1 MNNDTSLSAKFLL
14 HLQSKNFSPHTLRAY
29 GADLAETEAYLSAQ
43 NLAPREF
50 FLHKNLRAY
59 LALVTEK
66 NPKKNTV
73 LRKISVLRSF
83 AKYLLKQGVLEIN
96 PFKLLPLPRRERL
109 LPKFLTEEETERLLN
124 TAANRGKTPARDR
137 ALFELIY
144 SSGLRRSEVTGLS
157 VSDVDLNL
165 GVARVM
171 GKGSKERLVPITD
184 AAISAVREYLA
195 QRPAYEGKSPLFL
208 NRLGGR
214 LSGDGL
220 AYLTKNITIKANLAR
235 KITPH
240 SLRHSF
246 ATHMLNNGCDLRSLQ
261 EMLGHKSL
269 AATQVYTHVSLER
282 LKKVYGESH
291 PRGKL

>member
-1 MNNDTSLSAKFLL
+1 MDTSLSAKFIL
-14 HLQSKNFSPHTLRAY
+14 HLQSKNFSAHTLRAY
-29 GADLAETEAYLSAQ
+29 GADLADMDAYLSAH
-43 NLAPREF
+43 NLEPRQF

-59 LALVTEK
+59 LALLSEK
-66 NPKKNTV
+66 NQKKNTV

-83 AKYLLKQGVLEIN
+83 AKYLLKQGVIEVN
-96 PFKLLPLPRRERL
+96 PFKLLPLPKREKL
-109 LPKFLTEEETERLLN
+109 LPKFLTETETERLLN
-124 TAANRGKTPARDR
+124 TAANQGRMPARDK

-144 SSGLRRSEVTGLS
+144 SSGLRRAEVTGLS
-157 VSDVDLNL
+157 VSDVDLTS

-171 GKGSKERLVPITD
+171 GKGSKERLVPVTD
-184 AAISAVREYLA
+184 AAISAVKEYLSA
-195 QRPAYEGKSPLFL
+195 RPSYDGRDPLFL

-214 LSGDGL
+214 LTGDGL
-220 AYLTKNITIKANLAR
+220 AYILKNITIKANLAR
-235 KITPH
+235 RVTPH

-269 AATQVYTHVSLER
+269 AATQVYTHVSLDR

-291 PRGKL
+291 PRAEDKI

>member
-1 MNNDTSLSAKFLL
+1 METSLSARFVL
-14 HLQSKNFSPHTLRAY
+14 HLQGKNFSPHTLRAY
-29 GADLAETEAYLSAQ
+29 GADLAEMDGYLAAQ
-43 NLAPREF
+43 KLTPEQF

-59 LALVTEK
+59 LALITEK
-66 NPKKNTV
+66 NSKKNTV

-83 AKYLLKQGVLEIN
+83 AKYLLKQGIIEIN
-96 PFKLLPLPRRERL
+96 PFKLLPSPKRERL
-109 LPKFLTEEETERLLN
+109 LPKFLTEAETERLLD
-124 TAANRGKTPARDR
+124 TAANQGKMPARDR

-144 SSGLRRSEVTGLS
+144 SSGLRRSEVTGMT
-157 VSDVDLNL
+157 VGDVNFNM

-184 AAISAVREYLA
+184 AAIEAVKEYLA
-195 QRPAYEGKSPLFL
+195 ARPVYDGGSPLFL
-208 NRLGGR
+208 NRLGKR
-214 LSGDGL
+214 LTGDGL
-220 AYLTKNITIKANLAR
+220 AYLIKNITIKANLAR

-282 LKKVYGESH
+282 LKKIYGESH
-291 PRGKL
+291 PRSKDV

>member
-1 MNNDTSLSAKFLL
+1 M

-29 GADLAETEAYLSAQ
+29 GADLAEMDAYLSAQ
-43 NLAPREF
+43 KLTPEQF

-66 NPKKNTV
+66 NSKKNTV

-83 AKYLLKQGVLEIN
+83 AKYLLKQGIIEIN
-96 PFKLLPLPRRERL
+96 PFKLLPLPKRERL
-109 LPKFLTEEETERLLN
+109 LPKFLTEAETERLLD
-124 TAANRGKTPARDR
+124 TAANQGRMPARDR

-157 VSDVDLNL
+157 VSDLDLNL
-165 GVARVM
+165 GVVRVM

-184 AAISAVREYLA
+184 AAISAVKDYLSV
-195 QRPAYEGKSPLFL
+195 RPVYAGTDPLFL
-208 NRLGGR
+208 NHLGGR

-220 AYLTKNITIKANLAR
+220 AYITKNITIKANLAR

-269 AATQVYTHVSLER
+269 AATQVYTHVSLDR
-282 LKKVYGESH
+282 LKKVYADSH
-291 PRGKL
+291 PRSEESHDSHRN